1 MNPSTIV
8 RYVSLSWLL
17 LSSHTTSS
25 FCPPSPSH
33 KHRNPSSL
41 FDYQDPNT
49 SSSSQQLTLSQ
60 AEDAEEARLDL
71 EASLARKRD
80 AMQNRRLNEMFAEED
95 QERKR
100 RQDEIDKMLMVD
112 DEVWREERKRRM
124 LGRFAGM
131 EKSEVEKVIREEMEK
146 EKAGEWCLYSIYLL
160 VSLCIVFCLLEWRCA
175 HPFVLYSTFSHT
187 YPLRSTSFDIYIKL
201 DTHIY
206 HHTLTHRN

>member
-1 MNPSTIV
+1 MNPSKVIV

-17 LSSHTTSS
+17 LASTTS
-25 FCPPSPSH
+25 FCPPHPSTHRH
-33 KHRNPSSL
+33 KSCPL
-41 FDYQDPNT
+41 FEYQGEQQQQ
-49 SSSSQQLTLSQ
+49 QQLTLSQ

-100 RQDEIDKMLMVD
+100 RQDEIDKMLMMD

-131 EKSEVEKVIREEMEK
+131 DRADVEKVVREEMEK
-146 EKAGEWCLYSIYLL
+146 EKAGEFGAISF
-160 VSLCIVFCLLEWRCA
+160 VFA
-175 HPFVLYSTFSHT
+175 HVCCCVILFHETLNIHT
-187 YPLRSTSFDIYIKL
+187 Y
-201 DTHIY
+201 
-206 HHTLTHRN
+206 